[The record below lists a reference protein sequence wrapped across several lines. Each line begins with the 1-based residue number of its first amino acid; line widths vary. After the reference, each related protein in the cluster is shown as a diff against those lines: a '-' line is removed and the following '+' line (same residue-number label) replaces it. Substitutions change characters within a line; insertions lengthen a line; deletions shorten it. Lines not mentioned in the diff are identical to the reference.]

1 MQIRTRLTIQFSL
14 LVSGILLVT
23 FLAIYFFSYDNVTED
38 FYDRLRSKAKS
49 TAELLLKVPQVNTE
63 VMRALEGSNR
73 DLIYNENILI
83 FDEKNRLIYTNT
95 NPSSKSINV
104 SNYWLDEIR
113 KAGQIRYTDGDYK
126 VVGLYY
132 KYPFNRAVV
141 MLGAQDL
148 YGQINLS
155 NLSKLLTA
163 LFIIVT
169 VIVALAGWFFAKR
182 ALRPISKVMN
192 AVEGIL
198 PQKLD
203 TRLEV
208 PNQKDEIG
216 RLTTT
221 FNNLLD
227 RIETAFQMQ
236 KIFVANV
243 SHELKNPLTK
253 MRSQLEVSML
263 KERNPADYR
272 ATINSVLEDI
282 HELAQLSNTLLELA
296 KVSEDQRDLLTE
308 TVRIDDLLLDSRQT
322 LIQANPSYNIQIHFN
337 DLPEDDTWLEIFG
350 NSTLLKTAFLNLM
363 DNACKFSDNLT
374 VHVNLQCSAR
384 NLTVRFS
391 DHGKGIPLADQSL
404 VFQPFYRSDNTASI
418 RGYGIGLSLVDRIV
432 KLHNGAISIQTNNP
446 KGTTFILTFIPPLSK
461 F

>member
-23 FLAIYFFSYDNVTED
+23 FLAIYYFSYNNVTED

-63 VMRALEGSNR
+63 VLRALEGSNR

-95 NPSSKSINV
+95 NAVTKSIHV

-113 KAGQIRYTDGDYK
+113 KSGEIRYTDGDYK

-148 YGQINLS
+148 YGQANLS
-155 NLSKLLTA
+155 NLNTLLTV
-163 LFIIVT
+163 LFLIVT
-169 VIVALAGWFFAKR
+169 AIVGLAGWIFAKR

-203 TRLEV
+203 TRLEI

-216 RLTTT
+216 RLSTT
-221 FNNLLD
+221 FNKLLD

-253 MRSQLEVSML
+253 IRSQLEVSML
-263 KERNPADYR
+263 KERSSAEYQV
-272 ATINSVLEDI
+272 TIQSVLEDI
-282 HELAQLSNTLLELA
+282 QELAQLSNTLLELA

-308 TVRIDDLLLDSRQT
+308 TVRIDDLLWDCRQS
-322 LIQANPSYNIQIHFN
+322 LSQANPGYNILVN
-337 DLPEDDTWLEIFG
+337 LDELPDDDTWLEISG
-350 NSTLLKTAFLNLM
+350 NSTLLKTAFLNLI
-363 DNACKFSDNLT
+363 DNACKFSDNQT
-374 VHVNLQCSAR
+374 VKVTLHATAKRLNLQ
-384 NLTVRFS
+384 FS
-391 DHGKGIPLADQSL
+391 DTGKGIPVQDQSL
-404 VFQPFYRSDNTASI
+404 IFQPFYRGDNTANVK
-418 RGYGIGLSLVDRIV
+418 GYGIGLSLVDRIV
-432 KLHNGAISIQTNNP
+432 KLHNGNVSIQTNQP
-446 KGTTFILTFIPPLSK
+446 KGTSFNINFFRL
-461 F
+461 

>member
-23 FLAIYFFSYDNVTED
+23 FLAIYYFTYNNVTED

-63 VMRALEGSNR
+63 VLRALEGSNR

-95 NPSSKSINV
+95 NAVTKSIHV

-113 KAGQIRYTDGDYK
+113 KSGEIRYTDGDYK

-148 YGQINLS
+148 YGQANLS
-155 NLSKLLTA
+155 NLNTLLTV
-163 LFIIVT
+163 LFLIVT
-169 VIVALAGWFFAKR
+169 AIVGLAGWIFAKR

-203 TRLEV
+203 TRLDI

-216 RLTTT
+216 RLSTT
-221 FNNLLD
+221 FNKLLD

-253 MRSQLEVSML
+253 IRSQLEVSML
-263 KERNPADYR
+263 KERSTADYQI
-272 ATINSVLEDI
+272 TIQSVLEDI
-282 HELAQLSNTLLELA
+282 QELAQLSNTLLELA

-308 TVRIDDLLLDSRQT
+308 TVRVDDMLWDCRQS
-322 LIQANPSYNIQIHFN
+322 LSQANPSYNIQVN
-337 DLPEDDTWLEIFG
+337 LDELPDDDSWLEIAG
-350 NSTLLKTAFLNLM
+350 NSTLLKTAFLNLI
-363 DNACKFSDNLT
+363 DNACKFSEDQSVKITLNATAKKLT
-374 VHVNLQCSAR
+374 LK
-384 NLTVRFS
+384 FS
-391 DHGKGIPLADQSL
+391 DKGKGIPVQDQSL
-404 VFQPFYRSDNTASI
+404 IFQPFYRGDNTANVK
-418 RGYGIGLSLVDRIV
+418 GYGIGLSLVDRIM
-432 KLHNGAISIQTNNP
+432 KLHNGNISIQTNQP
-446 KGTTFILTFIPPLSK
+446 KGTTFILNFIRL
-461 F
+461 

>member
-1 MQIRTRLTIQFSL
+1 MQIRTRLTVQFSL
-14 LVSGILLVT
+14 LVSGILLIT
-23 FLAIYFFSYDNVTED
+23 FFAIYFFSYYNVRED

-49 TAELLLKVPQVNTE
+49 QAELLLKVQVPLINSE
-63 VMRALEGSNR
+63 VLKALDETNR
-73 DLIYNENILI
+73 DLIYDENIFI
-83 FDEKNRLIYTNT
+83 FDEKNRLIYSNT
-95 NPSSKSINV
+95 ASQSKALHV

-113 KAGQIRYTDGDYK
+113 KAGQIRYNDGDYK

-141 MLGAQDL
+141 MLGAKDL
-148 YGQINLS
+148 YGQANLS
-155 NLSKLLTA
+155 NLSTLLTV
-163 LFIIVT
+163 LFFIVT
-169 VIVALAGWFFAKR
+169 IIVALVGWIFSKR

-203 TRLEV
+203 TRLDV

-221 FNNLLD
+221 FNKLLD

-263 KERNPADYR
+263 KERNAAEYQL
-272 ATINSVLEDI
+272 TIRSVLEDI

-308 TVRIDDLLLDSRQT
+308 TIRVDDLLLDCRLS
-322 LIQANPSYNIQIHFN
+322 LAEANPTYNILLKF
-337 DLPEDDTWLEIFG
+337 DELPEDDTWLELPG
-350 NSTLLKTAFLNLM
+350 NTTLLKTAFLNLM
-363 DNACKFSDNLT
+363 DNACKFSDDNT
-374 VHVNLQCSAR
+374 VNVSLQSSR
-384 NLTVRFS
+384 SQLILGFS
-391 DHGKGIPLADQSL
+391 DYGKGIPKEDQGL
-404 VFQPFYRSDNTASI
+404 VFQPFYRSVNTANI
-418 RGYGIGLSLVDRIV
+418 KGYGIGLSLVERIV
-432 KLHNGAISIQTNNP
+432 KLHNGNVSINSNQP
-446 KGTTFILTFIPPLSK
+446 KGTTFRVTFMRL
-461 F
+461 

>member
-23 FLAIYFFSYDNVTED
+23 FFAIYYFTYNNVTED

-63 VMRALEGSNR
+63 VLRALEGSNR

-95 NPSSKSINV
+95 NAVTKSIHV

-113 KAGQIRYTDGDYK
+113 KSGEIRYTDGDYK

-148 YGQINLS
+148 YGQANLS
-155 NLSKLLTA
+155 NLNTLLTV
-163 LFIIVT
+163 LYLIVT
-169 VIVALAGWFFAKR
+169 AIVGLAGWVFAKR

-203 TRLEV
+203 TRLEI

-216 RLTTT
+216 RLSTT
-221 FNNLLD
+221 FNKLLE

-253 MRSQLEVSML
+253 IRSQLEVSML
-263 KERNPADYR
+263 KERSTSDYQV
-272 ATINSVLEDI
+272 TIQSVLEDVQ
-282 HELAQLSNTLLELA
+282 ELAQLSNTLLELA

-308 TVRIDDLLLDSRQT
+308 IVRIDDLLWDCRQS
-322 LIQANPSYNIQIHFN
+322 LSQANPAYNIQLN
-337 DLPEDDTWLEIFG
+337 LDELPDDDTWLEIAG

-363 DNACKFSDNLT
+363 DNACKFSENQMVTITLHASFKKLNLRFADN
-374 VHVNLQCSAR
+374 
-384 NLTVRFS
+384 
-391 DHGKGIPLADQSL
+391 GKGIPEQDQNL
-404 VFQPFYRSDNTASI
+404 IFQPFYRGDNTANVK
-418 RGYGIGLSLVDRIV
+418 GYGIGLSLVERIV
-432 KLHNGAISIQTNNP
+432 KLHNGYVSIQTNQP
-446 KGTTFILTFIPPLSK
+446 KGTTFIIDFIRL
-461 F
+461 

>member
-23 FLAIYFFSYDNVTED
+23 FFAIYYFTYNNVTED

-63 VMRALEGSNR
+63 VLRALEGSNR

-95 NPSSKSINV
+95 NAVTKSIHV

-113 KAGQIRYTDGDYK
+113 KSGEIRYTDGDYK

-148 YGQINLS
+148 YGQANLS
-155 NLSKLLTA
+155 NLNTLLTV
-163 LFIIVT
+163 LYLIVT
-169 VIVALAGWFFAKR
+169 AIVGLAGWVFAKR

-203 TRLEV
+203 TRLEI

-216 RLTTT
+216 RLSTT
-221 FNNLLD
+221 FNKLLD

-253 MRSQLEVSML
+253 IRSQLEVSML
-263 KERNPADYR
+263 KERSTNDYQI
-272 ATINSVLEDI
+272 TIQSVLEDVQ
-282 HELAQLSNTLLELA
+282 ELAQLSNTLLELA

-308 TVRIDDLLLDSRQT
+308 IVRIDDLLWDCRQS
-322 LIQANPSYNIQIHFN
+322 LSQANPAYNIQLN
-337 DLPEDDTWLEIFG
+337 LDELPDDDTWLEIAG

-363 DNACKFSDNLT
+363 DNACKFSENQMVKITLNASFKKLNLRFADN
-374 VHVNLQCSAR
+374 
-384 NLTVRFS
+384 
-391 DHGKGIPLADQSL
+391 GKGIPVQDQNL
-404 VFQPFYRSDNTASI
+404 IFQPFYRGDNTANVK
-418 RGYGIGLSLVDRIV
+418 GYGIGLSLVERIV
-432 KLHNGAISIQTNNP
+432 KLHNGYVSIQTNQP
-446 KGTTFILTFIPPLSK
+446 KGTTFIIDFIRL
-461 F
+461 

>member
-1 MQIRTRLTIQFSL
+1 MQIRTRLTVQFSL
-14 LVSGILLVT
+14 LVSSILLVT
-23 FLAIYFFSYDNVTED
+23 FFAIYFFSYYNSTED

-49 TAELLLKVPQVNTE
+49 QAELLLKIPQVNTE
-63 VMRALEGSNR
+63 VLKALDETNR
-73 DLIYNENILI
+73 DLIYNENTFI
-83 FDEKNRLIYTNT
+83 FDEKNRLIYS
-95 NPSSKSINV
+95 NPSNPQLKAIHV

-126 VVGLYY
+126 VVGIYY

-148 YGQINLS
+148 YGQANLS
-155 NLSKLLTA
+155 NLSTLLTV
-163 LFIIVT
+163 LFFIVT
-169 VIVALAGWFFAKR
+169 LIVALVGWIFSKR

-221 FNNLLD
+221 FNKLLD

-253 MRSQLEVSML
+253 IRSQLEVSML
-263 KERNPADYR
+263 KQRSAADYEL
-272 ATINSVLEDI
+272 TIQSVLEDI
-282 HELAQLSNTLLELA
+282 QELAQLSNTLLELA

-308 TVRIDDLLLDSRQT
+308 TIRVDDLLLDSR
-322 LIQANPSYNIQIHFN
+322 LSLAQANPAYNILVNF
-337 DLPEDDTWLEIFG
+337 DELPEDDNWLEVPG

-363 DNACKFSDNLT
+363 DNACKFSENHT
-374 VHVNLQCSAR
+374 VNVGLSAT
-384 NLTVRFS
+384 NKVIALKFS
-391 DHGKGIPLADQSL
+391 DNGKGIPKEDQNL
-404 VFQPFYRSDNTASI
+404 VFQPFYRSDNTANI
-418 RGYGIGLSLVDRIV
+418 KGYGIGLSLVERII
-432 KLHNGAISIQTNNP
+432 KLHNGTVAISSNLP
-446 KGTTFILTFIPPLSK
+446 KGTTVVVTFSHL
-461 F
+461 

>member
-1 MQIRTRLTIQFSL
+1 MQIRTRLTVQFSL
-14 LVSGILLVT
+14 LVSSILLVT
-23 FLAIYFFSYDNVTED
+23 FLAIYYFSYDNVTKD

-49 TAELLLKVPQVNTE
+49 TAELLLEVPQVNTE
-63 VMRALEGSNR
+63 VMKALEGSNR

-95 NPSSKSINV
+95 NATSKSINV
-104 SNYWLDEIR
+104 TNYWLDEIR
-113 KAGQIRYTDGDYK
+113 KSGQIRYTDGDYK
-126 VVGLYY
+126 VVGIYY

-155 NLSKLLTA
+155 NLSQLLTA

-169 VIVALAGWFFAKR
+169 VIVALAGWIFAKR

-208 PNQKDEIG
+208 SNQRDEIG
-216 RLTTT
+216 RLITT

-263 KERNPADYR
+263 KERSPADYQV
-272 ATINSVLEDI
+272 TIGSVLEDI

-308 TVRIDDLLLDSRQT
+308 TVRIDDILLDARLT
-322 LIQANPSYNIQIHFN
+322 LVQANPGYNILIQFN

-363 DNACKFSDNLT
+363 DNACKFSDNFT
-374 VHVNLQCSAR
+374 VNVSLECSAKKIT
-384 NLTVRFS
+384 LLFS
-391 DHGKGIPLADQSL
+391 DHGKGIPVKDQSL

-418 RGYGIGLSLVDRIV
+418 RGYGIGLSLVERIV
-432 KLHNGAISIQTNNP
+432 KLHNGTINIQANIP
-446 KGTTFILTFIPPLSK
+446 KGTTFVLNFFSSLSK

>member
-23 FLAIYFFSYDNVTED
+23 FLAIYYFTYNNVTED

-63 VMRALEGSNR
+63 VLRALEGSNR

-95 NPSSKSINV
+95 NAVTKSIHV

-113 KAGQIRYTDGDYK
+113 KSGEIRYTDGDYK

-148 YGQINLS
+148 YGQANLS
-155 NLSKLLTA
+155 NLNTLLTV
-163 LFIIVT
+163 LFLIVT
-169 VIVALAGWFFAKR
+169 AIVGLAGWIFAKR

-203 TRLEV
+203 TRLDI

-216 RLTTT
+216 RLSTT
-221 FNNLLD
+221 FNKLLD

-253 MRSQLEVSML
+253 IRSQLEVSML
-263 KERNPADYR
+263 KERSTAEYQI
-272 ATINSVLEDI
+272 TIQSVLEDI
-282 HELAQLSNTLLELA
+282 QELAQLSNTLLELA
-296 KVSEDQRDLLTE
+296 KVSEDQRDLMTE
-308 TVRIDDLLLDSRQT
+308 TVRVDDLIWDCRQS
-322 LIQANPSYNIQIHFN
+322 LGQANPGYNIQVN
-337 DLPEDDTWLEIFG
+337 LDELPDDDSWLEIAG
-350 NSTLLKTAFLNLM
+350 NSTLLKTAFLNLI
-363 DNACKFSDNLT
+363 DNACKFSEDQSVKITLNASAKKLT
-374 VHVNLQCSAR
+374 L
-384 NLTVRFS
+384 RFS
-391 DHGKGIPLADQSL
+391 DKGKGIPVQDQSL
-404 VFQPFYRSDNTASI
+404 IFQPFYRGDNTANVK
-418 RGYGIGLSLVDRIV
+418 GYGIGLSLVDRIM
-432 KLHNGAISIQTNNP
+432 KLHNGNVSIQTNQP
-446 KGTTFILTFIPPLSK
+446 KGTTFILNFIRL
-461 F
+461 

>member
-23 FLAIYFFSYDNVTED
+23 FLAIYYFTYNNVTED

-63 VMRALEGSNR
+63 VLRALEGSNR

-95 NPSSKSINV
+95 NAVTKSIHV

-113 KAGQIRYTDGDYK
+113 KSGEIRYTDGDYK

-148 YGQINLS
+148 YGQANLS
-155 NLSKLLTA
+155 NLNTLLTV
-163 LFIIVT
+163 LFLIVT
-169 VIVALAGWFFAKR
+169 AIVGLAGWIFAKR

-203 TRLEV
+203 TRLDI
-208 PNQKDEIG
+208 PNQRDEIG
-216 RLTTT
+216 RLSTT
-221 FNNLLD
+221 FNKLLD

-253 MRSQLEVSML
+253 IRSQLEVSML
-263 KERNPADYR
+263 KERSTADYQV
-272 ATINSVLEDI
+272 TIQSVLEDI
-282 HELAQLSNTLLELA
+282 EELAQLSNTLLELA

-308 TVRIDDLLLDSRQT
+308 TVRVDDLLWDCRQN
-322 LIQANPSYNIQIHFN
+322 LSQANPGYSIQVN
-337 DLPEDDTWLEIFG
+337 LDELPDDDSWLEIAG
-350 NSTLLKTAFLNLM
+350 NSTLLKTAFLNLI
-363 DNACKFSDNLT
+363 DNACKFSEDQSVKITLNASAKKLT
-374 VHVNLQCSAR
+374 L
-384 NLTVRFS
+384 RFS
-391 DHGKGIPLADQSL
+391 DKGKGIPVQDQSL
-404 VFQPFYRSDNTASI
+404 IFQPFYRGDNTANVK
-418 RGYGIGLSLVDRIV
+418 GYGIGLSLVDRIM
-432 KLHNGAISIQTNNP
+432 KLHNGNISIQTNQP
-446 KGTTFILTFIPPLSK
+446 KGTTFILNFIRL
-461 F
+461 

>member
-1 MQIRTRLTIQFSL
+1 MQIRTRLTVQFSL
-14 LVSGILLVT
+14 LVSGILLIT
-23 FLAIYFFSYDNVTED
+23 FLAIYFFSYSNVTED

-49 TAELLLKVPQVNTE
+49 QAELLLKVQVPLINSE
-63 VMRALEGSNR
+63 VLKALDETNR
-73 DLIYNENILI
+73 DLIYDENIFI
-83 FDEKNRLIYTNT
+83 FDEKNRLIYSNT
-95 NPSSKSINV
+95 TTPQIKALHV

-113 KAGQIRYTDGDYK
+113 KSGQIRYQDGDYK

-141 MLGAQDL
+141 MLGAKDL
-148 YGQINLS
+148 YGQANLS
-155 NLSKLLTA
+155 NLSALLTV
-163 LFIIVT
+163 LFFIVT
-169 VIVALAGWFFAKR
+169 LIVAIVGWIFSKR

-192 AVEGIL
+192 EVEGIL

-221 FNNLLD
+221 FNKLLD

-253 MRSQLEVSML
+253 IRSQLEVSML
-263 KERNPADYR
+263 KERNTADYQV
-272 ATINSVLEDI
+272 TIRSVLEDI
-282 HELAQLSNTLLELA
+282 EELAQLSNTLLELA

-308 TVRIDDLLLDSRQT
+308 TVRVDELLLDCRQN
-322 LIQANPSYNIQIHFN
+322 LAVANPTYNILLNF
-337 DLPEDDTWLEIFG
+337 DELPEDDTWLELIG

-363 DNACKFSDNLT
+363 DNACKFSDDHLVSVSLHPT
-374 VHVNLQCSAR
+374 RGQLSLA
-384 NLTVRFS
+384 FS
-391 DHGKGIPLADQSL
+391 DNGKGIPKDDQSL

-418 RGYGIGLSLVDRIV
+418 KGYGIGLSLVERIV
-432 KLHNGAISIQTNNP
+432 KLHNGNIVIQSNIP
-446 KGTTFILTFIPPLSK
+446 KGTTFRINFSRL
-461 F
+461 